1 METDARYTLIGAF
14 ALGVIALGFAFVY
27 WLNAGG
33 GLGARTTYQLRY
45 DAPVSGLLQGA
56 PVLFNGIRAGE
67 VTALRLDPA
76 RPTDVMVEIAVTS
89 DTPVRADTKVGIDFQ
104 GLTGAPV
111 VALAGGTPTLPLLAT
126 TKGERPV
133 LIAEKN
139 AGQGMT
145 QAARDAIRSID
156 KVVTENAEPFKSL
169 IANADKFAQALARNS
184 DRIDGLVS
192 GLEKFTGGGNKA
204 PNKIYDLLP
213 ANSFPPIAKQPAVQ
227 LQISEA
233 TTLSMLDTD
242 RIVLRGDAAA
252 KPVIDGAQWP
262 DLLPKVV
269 QSRLVQSFENAG
281 YAGILGRAPD
291 SVRPEYQMT
300 VEIRSFSVS
309 ADPGGTADVELAVRI
324 ISTEGK
330 IAGSKVFRQS
340 APLVSIAAPDA
351 TKALNA
357 AFAKVASE
365 IVVWSLAAI

>member
-1 METDARYTLIGAF
+1 METEARYTLIGSF
-14 ALGVIALGFAFVY
+14 ALGIIALGFAFVY

-45 DAPVSGLLQGA
+45 DSPVSGLLEGA

-76 RPTDVMVEIAVTS
+76 RPSDVMVEIAVRS

-111 VALAGGTPTLPLLAT
+111 VSLAGGTPALPLLAT
-126 TKGERPV
+126 AKGERPV
-133 LIAEKN
+133 LNAEPN

-184 DRIDGLVS
+184 DKIDGLVS
-192 GLEKFTGGGNKA
+192 GLEKFTGGGNKV
-204 PNKIYDLLP
+204 PNKIYDLAP
-213 ANSFPPIAKQPAVQ
+213 ATGFPPLARQPAVQ

-242 RIVLRGDAAA
+242 RIVLRGETSA
-252 KPVIDGAQWP
+252 KPVIDNAQWP

-269 QSRLVQSFENAG
+269 QARLVQSFENAG
-281 YAGILGRAPD
+281 YSGVLGRAPD
-291 SVRPEYQMT
+291 AVRPEYQMS
-300 VEIRSFSVS
+300 VEIRAFSVS
-309 ADPGGTADVELAVRI
+309 ADPGGTADVELAVRLV
-324 ISTEGK
+324 SSEGK
-330 IAGSKVFRQS
+330 VAGSKVFKAS
-340 APLVSIAAPDA
+340 APLASLAAPDA
-351 TKALNA
+351 ARALNA
-357 AFAKVASE
+357 AFSKVATE
-365 IVVWSLAAI
+365 IVTWTLAGL